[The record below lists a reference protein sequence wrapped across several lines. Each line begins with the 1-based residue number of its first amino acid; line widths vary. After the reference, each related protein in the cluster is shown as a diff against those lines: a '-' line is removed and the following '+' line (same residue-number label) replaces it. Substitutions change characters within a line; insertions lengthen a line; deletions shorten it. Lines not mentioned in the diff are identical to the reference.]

1 MHENIVTNFA
11 LTKRESADQPAY
23 NCPPEKLLELMAA
36 LRNELGYDFLTDI
49 TAIDWHERQSRF
61 TVVYHLYSLGRREYL
76 RIACDCP
83 DSEKPAMQSLVSL
96 WAGANWLEREVFDM
110 FGIAF
115 TGHPNLKRILMWDEY
130 PYHPLR
136 KDFPLAG
143 IETDLPGAD
152 VAAET
157 HAKVIASPML
167 GGPFVSSQGGPM
179 SQREPRALDQAWC
192 EEKEKNN

>member
-1 MHENIVTNFA
+1 MVAKFA
-11 LTKRESADQPAY
+11 LTKRESADHPAY
-23 NCPPEKLLELMAA
+23 NCPAEKLLELMAA
-36 LRNELGYDFLTDI
+36 LRNDLGYDFLTDI
-49 TAIDWHERQSRF
+49 TAIDWHERQPRF
-61 TVVYHLYSLGRREYL
+61 SVVYHLYSTGRHEYM
-76 RIACDCP
+76 RIVSDCANN
-83 DSEKPAMQSLVSL
+83 EKPAMPSLSAL

-143 IETDLPGAD
+143 IETELPGAD

-157 HAKVIASPML
+157 GAKVIASPML
-167 GGPFVSSQGGPM
+167 GGPFVSPQGGPM
-179 SQREPRALDQAWC
+179 SRREPRALDQAWS
-192 EEKEKNN
+192 EEKEKP